1 MSTDQGY
8 NMAVPAGLPLR
19 NLDHDFNNC
28 DGSILCFD
36 QMQSL
41 TLHNPLWREYLGN
54 RIGLERRYGEL
65 LHSYEE
71 AFAAYF
77 GGFYPVDYGV
87 TTSKAMNP
95 DNIVKIILNL
105 AEISMSESSNSSE
118 SPFTDEDDTL
128 KRFGWENIQ
137 AKRPR
142 WALLSD
148 TYAAAASTTVSSS
161 VLKKSGLRFSST
173 QKPHGHDP
181 ILLHTEGVSDDEL
194 RDQLYEAKEQGCIG
208 LIIEIVESQYNGRIL
223 DPRLLERLATIC
235 AEESL
240 LLVVDETLTA
250 IRCGAPF
257 SFHRDEYFHVASP
270 DIVFFGKAT
279 GIQGT
284 AVDFDGQFLKRLGI
298 LGISRTVA
306 VKKWQSQFQKPV
318 ATADLIQALATLDL
332 TIRGNLTMVS
342 RIIGQTIRSF
352 ILEQAERRGH
362 EVKPHDILGGLESLI
377 FVRKDIAGEFLV
389 MGAKTAG
396 TWIPWVKWLPRLESD
411 MSRGEVLDEIIGTAS
426 RQAREDLSEMLVQKG
441 QKPSWCFWCGNQTNT
456 KIDWCRRC
464 CIAVCDDDICGRH
477 LAHHNHI

>member
-1 MSTDQGY
+1 MSTDQDY
-8 NMAVPAGLPLR
+8 NTAVPAGLPLR
-19 NLDHDFNNC
+19 SLDHDFNNC
-28 DGSILCFD
+28 DGSILCYE

-77 GGFYPVDYGV
+77 GGFYPIDYGV

-95 DNIVKIILNL
+95 DNVVKIILTL
-105 AEISMSESSNSSE
+105 TEISMSESSESSE

-128 KRFGWENIQ
+128 KRLGWEDIQ

-161 VLKKSGLRFSST
+161 VKPGLRFSST
-173 QKPHGHDP
+173 QKPYGHDP

-194 RDQLYEAKEQGCIG
+194 RDQLYEAKDQGCIG
-208 LIIEIVESQYNGRIL
+208 IIIEIVENQYNGRIL
-223 DPRLLERLATIC
+223 DPGLLARLATLC

-240 LLVVDETLTA
+240 LLAVDETLTA

-257 SFHRDEYFHVASP
+257 SFLREEYSHVASP
-270 DIVFFGKAT
+270 DIVFFGKAI

-306 VKKWQSQFQKPV
+306 VKRWQSQFQKPV
-318 ATADLIQALATLDL
+318 ATADLIHALTTLDL
-332 TIRGNLTMVS
+332 TIRGNLAMVS

-352 ILEQAERRGH
+352 ILEQAEKRGH
-362 EVKPHDILGGLESLI
+362 EVKPQDILGGLESLI
-377 FVRKDIAGEFLV
+377 FVRKDIGGEFLV

-396 TWIPWVKWLPRLESD
+396 SWIPWVKWLPRLESD
-411 MSRGEVLDEIIGTAS
+411 MSRGEVLDEIIEA
-426 RQAREDLSEMLVQKG
+426 
-441 QKPSWCFWCGNQTNT
+441 
-456 KIDWCRRC
+456 
-464 CIAVCDDDICGRH
+464 
-477 LAHHNHI
+477 

>member
-1 MSTDQGY
+1 
-8 NMAVPAGLPLR
+8 
-19 NLDHDFNNC
+19 
-28 DGSILCFD
+28 
-36 QMQSL
+36 
-41 TLHNPLWREYLGN
+41 
-54 RIGLERRYGEL
+54 
-65 LHSYEE
+65 
-71 AFAAYF
+71 
-77 GGFYPVDYGV
+77 
-87 TTSKAMNP
+87 MNP
-95 DNIVKIILNL
+95 DNIVKIILTL
-105 AEISMSESSNSSE
+105 AEISMSESSDSSE
-118 SPFTDEDDTL
+118 SPLTDEDDTL
-128 KRFGWENIQ
+128 KRLNWEDIQ

-173 QKPHGHDP
+173 QKPYGHDP

-240 LLVVDETLTA
+240 LLAVDETLTA

-257 SFHRDEYFHVASP
+257 SFHREEYSHVASP

-332 TIRGNLTMVS
+332 TIRGNLTM
-342 RIIGQTIRSF
+342 
-352 ILEQAERRGH
+352 AEKRGH

-377 FVRKDIAGEFLV
+377 FVRKDVAGEFLV

-396 TWIPWVKWLPRLESD
+396 SWIPWVKWLPRLESD
-411 MSRGEVLDEIIGTAS
+411 MSRGEVLDEIIGNTS
-426 RQAREDLSEMLVQKG
+426 RQLHALFSTDK
-441 QKPSWCFWCGNQTNT
+441 K
-456 KIDWCRRC
+456 
-464 CIAVCDDDICGRH
+464 
-477 LAHHNHI
+477 

>member
-1 MSTDQGY
+1 MSIDQGY
-8 NMAVPAGLPLR
+8 NTAVPAGLPLR
-19 NLDHDFNNC
+19 SLDHDFNNC
-28 DGSILCFD
+28 DGSILCYE

-54 RIGLERRYGEL
+54 RLGLERRYGEL

-77 GGFYPVDYGV
+77 GGFYPIDYGV
-87 TTSKAMNP
+87 ATSKAMNP
-95 DNIVKIILNL
+95 DNIVKIILTL
-105 AEISMSESSNSSE
+105 TEISMSESSDSSE

-128 KRFGWENIQ
+128 KRLGWEDIQ

-161 VLKKSGLRFSST
+161 VKPGLRFSST
-173 QKPHGHDP
+173 QKPYGHDP

-194 RDQLYEAKEQGCIG
+194 RDQLYEAKDQGCIG
-208 LIIEIVESQYNGRIL
+208 IIIEIVENQYNGRVL

-240 LLVVDETLTA
+240 LLAVDETLTA

-257 SFHRDEYFHVASP
+257 SFLREEYSHVASP

-306 VKKWQSQFQKPV
+306 VKRWQSQFQKPV
-318 ATADLIQALATLDL
+318 ATAELIHALATLDL

-342 RIIGQTIRSF
+342 RIIGSTIRSF
-352 ILEQAERRGH
+352 ILEQAEKRGH
-362 EVKPHDILGGLESLI
+362 EVKPHGILGGLESLI

-396 TWIPWVKWLPRLESD
+396 SWIPWVKWLPRLESD
-411 MSRGEVLDEIIGTAS
+411 MSRGEVLDEIIA
-426 RQAREDLSEMLVQKG
+426 A
-441 QKPSWCFWCGNQTNT
+441 
-456 KIDWCRRC
+456 
-464 CIAVCDDDICGRH
+464 
-477 LAHHNHI
+477 

>member
-8 NMAVPAGLPLR
+8 NMVVPAGLPLR

-28 DGSILCFD
+28 NGSILCFE

-54 RIGLERRYGEL
+54 RLRLERRYGEL

-77 GGFYPVDYGV
+77 GGFYPIDYGV
-87 TTSKAMNP
+87 TTNKAMNP
-95 DNIVKIILNL
+95 DNIVKIILTL
-105 AEISMSESSNSSE
+105 AEISMSESSDSSE

-128 KRFGWENIQ
+128 KRLGWEDIQ

-161 VLKKSGLRFSST
+161 VKPGLRFSST
-173 QKPHGHDP
+173 QKPYGQDP

-208 LIIEIVESQYNGRIL
+208 IIIEIVENQYNGRIL
-223 DPRLLERLATIC
+223 DPGLLERFATLC

-240 LLVVDETLTA
+240 LLAVDETLTA

-257 SFHRDEYFHVASP
+257 SFHREEYSHVASP

-306 VKKWQSQFQKPV
+306 VKRWQSQFQKPV
-318 ATADLIQALATLDL
+318 PTADLIQALATLDL
-332 TIRGNLTMVS
+332 AIRGNLTMVS
-342 RIIGQTIRSF
+342 RIIGQTIRTF
-352 ILEQAERRGH
+352 ILEQAEMRGH

-389 MGAKTAG
+389 MSAKTAG
-396 TWIPWVKWLPRLESD
+396 SWIPWVKWLPRLESD
-411 MSRGEVLDEIIGTAS
+411 MSRGEVLDEIVGTAS
-426 RQAREDLSEMLVQKG
+426 HQAREDLSEMLVQKG
-441 QKPSWCFWCGNQTNT
+441 QRPSWCFWCGNQTNAKKT
-456 KIDWCRRC
+456 DWCRRC
-464 CIAVCDDDICGRH
+464 CIAVCDDDICRRH
-477 LAHHNHI
+477 LAYHNHI